1 MLRNKLI
8 PLVLAALLLTALFT
22 GCQSEL
28 PAPMGGVPA
37 VTAAPTLT
45 ELQQP
50 QQPKPD
56 SAAPLDTQATAE
68 VEGLTDAENQE
79 VPAPTEAPKEV
90 TDQTPND
97 QTPTDPEPQPP
108 ETAAK
113 AEPEPSAEKNTAP
126 TGCQHS
132 YGSEKTVAATCT
144 EAGYTTHTCT
154 ICGKTETYNRVS
166 STGHAW
172 AASEVHEPT
181 CKDKGYTLYTCSRC
195 GTTKKDG
202 WTESPGHSWSAWTQT
217 KAPTCSAVGT
227 ETRTCSRCGA
237 KENRDLAKTPHSY
250 QETTTAAT
258 CTEAGYTTRTCTV
271 CKAKETTDK
280 TAALG
285 HEFQFT
291 KTVAPTTSAGG
302 YDLYTCSRCGA
313 TEQRNKTD
321 KLPEVIDL
329 QAVIE
334 YGLAYAQSLGYTV
347 DRTMT
352 PQNSSYY
359 PGYLSNMQYFPN
371 EITMGFLKARA
382 KEEVDCTTSNLIA
395 GGADPRGVARCNIYA
410 SYDKD
415 YSGEYYIIFLYG

>member
-37 VTAAPTLT
+37 VTEAPSLT

-50 QQPKPD
+50 QQPETDP
-56 SAAPLDTQATAE
+56 AAPLDTQAAAE
-68 VEGLTDAENQE
+68 IEGLIEVLTDAEDQK
-79 VPAPTEAPKEV
+79 VLIPTEAPEEV
-90 TDQTPND
+90 TDP
-97 QTPTDPEPQPP
+97 TPTDMEPQPP
-108 ETAAK
+108 ETAAAK
-113 AEPEPSAEKNTAP
+113 AEPEPSTEKNTAP

-154 ICGKTETYNRVS
+154 LCGKTETYNRVS

-172 AASEVHEPT
+172 VASEVHEPT

-237 KENRDLAKTPHSY
+237 KENRDLAKAPHSY
-250 QETTTAAT
+250 QESTTAAT

-285 HEFQFT
+285 HDLQFT
-291 KTVAPTTSAGG
+291 KTVAPTTSAEG

-313 TEQRNKTD
+313 TEHRNKTD
-321 KLPEVIDL
+321 KLEEVIDL
-329 QAVIE
+329 NEVVE

-347 DRTMT
+347 DRSMNLS
-352 PQNSSYY
+352 NSSYY
-359 PGYLSNMQYFPN
+359 PGYAGNGYS
-371 EITMGFLKARA
+371 TDFLKARA
-382 KEEVDCTTSNLIA
+382 VGRCQSATDDLIA
-395 GGADPRGVARCNIYA
+395 GGADPRGVARCNFYA
-410 SYDKD
+410 SYDKE
-415 YSGEYYIIFLYG
+415 YPGKYYIVFLYG